1 ATCIVLATE
10 NPSFLLASCCNVEV
24 VNGAAG
30 ERFAGFFS
38 RELTVNA
45 AAILSRKKASAS
57 LFCSKRC
64 GNSALNCSFP
74 FPVVNCATILKLASA
89 LTLLISR
96 SRYTISLTA
105 TDCPRPADND
115 GFTFFHNTGASS
127 KPTKRSSTRRACCAL
142 TKLYSILRGSSIA
155 RIIAGLVIS
164 WKTIRFVLSSFN
176 ASVSYKCHEIASPS
190 RSSSEANQ
198 TVSAA
203 LANFFNSLTT
213 AFLSEGTSYFCSK
226 LFATSI
232 ASSVF
237 TKSRI

>member
-1 ATCIVLATE
+1 YVFI
-10 NPSFLLASCCNVEV
+10 
-24 VNGAAG
+24 
-30 ERFAGFFS
+30 FFFQA
-38 RELTVNA
+38 E
-45 AAILSRKKASAS
+45 
-57 LFCSKRC
+57 
-64 GNSALNCSFP
+64 
-74 FPVVNCATILKLASA
+74 
-89 LTLLISR
+89 
-96 SRYTISLTA
+96 
-105 TDCPRPADND
+105 D
-115 GFTFFHNTGASS
+115 GIRDFHVTGVQ
-127 KPTKRSSTRRACCAL
+127 TCAL
-142 TKLYSILRGSSIA
+142 PI
-155 RIIAGLVIS
+155 
-164 WKTIRFVLSSFN
+164 LSSFN